1 MWVILVVALTITAL
15 FVNAPLS
22 EALAANKSSLEG
34 LDEFIVEQMKESNV
48 PGLAIAIVRDGKV
61 VHSKGYGFRDVEK
74 RLPVTLK
81 TLFAIGSIT
90 KSFAVVSLGAL
101 ADEGKLDW
109 DQPVRE
115 YVPNFGLYDPVASER
130 ITMRDLVS
138 HRSGL
143 PRHDFFMY
151 HGGFSQKEMI
161 ERLRYLEP
169 SHDLRTTYQ
178 YSNLLFMTAGCLGGQ
193 LAGTTWEELTRQKV
207 LAPLGMERTN
217 FSVRESQKTGD
228 FALPYRKVN
237 EELKEI
243 PHQFLNFPEEGAAG
257 IINSNLEEMSRYLL
271 FYVNEGNDGKSPVLS
286 RQNMVQMQTSMIAK
300 PPWLYT
306 EFGPFSYGMGLTLT
320 TYRGHRCVMHG
331 GGLHGFTALFSFMPQ
346 QKTGII
352 VLTNGESLLPEV
364 VTFNAYDR
372 LLGLEHVAWTQRFK
386 EQQQKQKESAT
397 EAEKKGYTTRKT
409 GTRPSHV
416 LRDYVGEYE
425 HPGYGTVRIDLENDE
440 LRLAYNKKGF
450 SPLKHFHYDIFEFI
464 PEPVDESLG
473 KMKVSFSTNLQGE
486 IDRLQIPMEEH
497 VKEIAFDRRPAK
509 GMTEKSFLQPL
520 AGNYEL
526 AGNPVT
532 VALKGDSRL
541 VLTNWGAGQLAI
553 FAQREYELLPTRGLS
568 FEIKGLTG
576 FTVEFKKDHSNQ
588 VTEMVFYEPNRVL
601 VAKKSSSR

>member
-1 MWVILVVALTITAL
+1 
-15 FVNAPLS
+15 
-22 EALAANKSSLEG
+22 
-34 LDEFIVEQMKESNV
+34 MKESNV

-61 VHSKGYGFRDVEK
+61 VHSKGYGFRDVGR
-74 RLPVTLK
+74 RLPVTPK

-109 DQPVRE
+109 DKPLRE
-115 YVPNFGLYDPVASER
+115 CVPNFRLYDPVASER
-130 ITMRDLVS
+130 ITMRDLVT

-143 PRHDFFMY
+143 PAHDFFMY
-151 HGGFSQKEMI
+151 HGGFSQKEMM

-207 LAPLGMERTN
+207 LVPLGMERTN
-217 FSVRESQKTGD
+217 FSVRESQKSGD

-237 EELKEI
+237 DEFKEI

-257 IINSNLEEMSRYLL
+257 IMNSNVEDMSRYLL
-271 FYVNEGNDGKSPVLS
+271 FFLNHGNDAKSRVLS
-286 RQNMVQMQTSMIAK
+286 RQNMVQMQTSMIAM
-300 PPWLYT
+300 PPWLYP
-306 EFGPFSYGMGLTLT
+306 ELGPFSYGMGLGLT
-320 TYRGHRCVMHG
+320 TYRGHKYLGHG

-346 QKTGII
+346 QDTGVI
-352 VLTNGESLLPEV
+352 VLTNGESLLPHII
-364 VTFNAYDR
+364 TYNAYDR
-372 LLGLEHVAWTQRFK
+372 LLGLEQVAWTQRFK
-386 EQQQKQKESAT
+386 DEQRKQEESVA
-397 EAEKKGYTTRKT
+397 EAEKKAYTAHKA
-409 GTRPSHV
+409 GTRPSHA
-416 LRDYVGEYE
+416 LQDYVGEYE
-425 HPGYGTVRIDLENDE
+425 HPGYGMVRIALENNE

-450 SPLKHFHYDIFEFI
+450 SPLKHFHYDVFEFT

-473 KMKVSFSTNLQGE
+473 KLKVSFSTNFQGE
-486 IDRLQIPMEEH
+486 IDRLQIPLEEH
-497 VKEIAFDRRPAK
+497 VKEIAFDRRPTK

-520 AGNYEL
+520 AGNYDL
-526 AGNPVT
+526 AGNTVT

-541 VLTNWGAGQLAI
+541 VLTNWGAGRLAI
-553 FAQREYELLPTRGLS
+553 LAQREYELQLIRGFS
-568 FEIKGLTG
+568 FEIQGLTG

-588 VTEMVFYEPNRVL
+588 ITEMVFYEPNRAL